1 MDEDTVLVSYFSCS
15 SNFDDGYFRLR
26 SVFIVI
32 ETALDLVG
40 NVWDNLYSMSTEIS
54 AAFFV
59 KNAPVYFTGSNIG
72 LLI

>member
-1 MDEDTVLVSYFSCS
+1 M
-15 SNFDDGYFRLR
+15 
-26 SVFIVI
+26 I

-72 LLI
+72 LFI